1 MSQMQEAPMQ
11 SHFYT
16 LTHYPDGLP
25 ERELFALETQ
35 TLPELADGEVRIRNH
50 WLSVDPYMRGRMSGR
65 RTYIAPFELGKPME
79 GGAIGEVIASSHP
92 TVKTGDTV
100 SHMGGWRDIAQLPGD
115 SVTPLP
121 NNSQV
126 PEQAYLGV
134 LGMPG
139 MTAWTGLNLI
149 AECKASDTVLVS
161 AASGA
166 VGSLAVQLAKA
177 KGCHVVGIAGAAHKL
192 AWLESL
198 GVEPVSYRDRS
209 AQELSDA
216 IMLASPDGID
226 VYFEN
231 VGGICL
237 EAALSQLNDGA
248 RIALCGMIDSYN
260 AKTPTPGPGNL
271 SQLIARKAKI
281 QGFIVADH
289 WASYRYF
296 LNEVT
301 PQIAEGKL
309 DYKETICEGLE
320 STPDAFLALFEGGN
334 TGKMLVKLI

>member
-1 MSQMQEAPMQ
+1 MQ
-11 SHFYT
+11 SHFFT
-16 LTHYPDGLP
+16 LTGYPTGLP
-25 ERELFALETQ
+25 ERELFSLQTQ
-35 TLPELADGEVRIRNH
+35 ELPDLGEGEVRIRNH
-50 WLSVDPYMRGRMSGR
+50 WLSVDPYMRGRMTGMH
-65 RTYIAPFELGKPME
+65 TYIAPFELGQPME
-79 GGAIGEVIASSHP
+79 GGAVGEVIESNDSRFK
-92 TVKTGDTV
+92 VGDTV
-100 SHMGGWRDIAQLPGD
+100 SHMGGWRDIAQISAEG
-115 SVTPLP
+115 VTPLP
-121 NNSQV
+121 NSDV

-149 AECKASDTVLVS
+149 AECKPGDNVLVS

-198 GVEPVSYRDRS
+198 GIEPVSYRDRT

-216 IMLASPDGID
+216 IKLASPNGID

-237 EAALSQLNDGA
+237 EAALSQLNEGA
-248 RIALCGMIDSYN
+248 RIAVCGMIDSYN
-260 AKTPTPGPGNL
+260 AKTPPPGPRNL
-271 SQLIARKAKI
+271 AQLVVRKAKM

-296 LNEVT
+296 LNEVA
-301 PQIAEGKL
+301 PQVAKGSIS
-309 DYKETICEGLE
+309 YKETVKEGLE
-320 STPDAFLALFEGGN
+320 STPDAFLALFEGAN
-334 TGKMLVKLI
+334 TGKMLVKLV

>member
-1 MSQMQEAPMQ
+1 MISR
-11 SHFYT
+11 FYT
-16 LTHYPDGLP
+16 LTTYPTGLP
-25 ERELFALETQ
+25 DLSTFALESAE
-35 TLPELADGEVRIRNH
+35 LPELEEGEVRIQNR
-50 WLSVDPYMRGRMSGR
+50 WLSVDPYMRGRMTGM

-79 GGAIGEVIASSHP
+79 GGAIGDVIASRHP
-92 TVKTGDTV
+92 DIREGQRV
-100 SHMGGWRDIAQLPGD
+100 SHMGGWRDIAQLPGE

-121 NNSQV
+121 EGDA

-149 AECKASDTVLVS
+149 AECKPSDNVLVS

-177 KGCHVVGIAGAAHKL
+177 KGCHVVGIAGATHKL
-192 AWLESL
+192 AWLESI
-198 GVEPVSYRDRS
+198 GVEPVTYQDRT

-216 IMLASPDGID
+216 IKLASPNGID

-237 EAALSQLNDGA
+237 EAALAQLNEGA
-248 RIALCGMIDSYN
+248 RIAVCGMIEGYN
-260 AKTPTPGPGNL
+260 AEAPAPGPRNL
-271 SQLIARKAKI
+271 SQLVVRKARM

-301 PQIAEGKL
+301 PQVADGRIV
-309 DYKETICEGLE
+309 YQETIKEGLE
-320 STPDAFLALFEGGN
+320 STPEAFLALFSGAN
-334 TGKMLVKLI
+334 TGKMLVKL

>member
-1 MSQMQEAPMQ
+1 MISR
-11 SHFYT
+11 FYT
-16 LTHYPDGLP
+16 LTTYPEGLP
-25 ERELFALETQ
+25 DLSTFALESAE
-35 TLPELADGEVRIRNH
+35 LPELEEGEVRIQNR
-50 WLSVDPYMRGRMSGR
+50 WLSVDPYMRGRMTGM

-79 GGAIGEVIASSHP
+79 GGAIGDVIASRHP
-92 TVKTGDTV
+92 DIKEGQRV
-100 SHMGGWRDIAQLPGD
+100 SHMGGWRDIAQLPGE

-121 NNSQV
+121 EGDA

-149 AECKASDTVLVS
+149 AECKPSDNVLVS

-192 AWLESL
+192 AWLESI
-198 GVEPVSYRDRS
+198 GVEPVTYQDRT

-216 IMLASPDGID
+216 IKLASPNGID

-237 EAALSQLNDGA
+237 EAALAQLNEGA
-248 RIALCGMIDSYN
+248 RIAVCGMIEGYN
-260 AKTPTPGPGNL
+260 AETPAPGPRNL
-271 SQLIARKAKI
+271 SQLVVRKARM

-301 PQIAEGKL
+301 PQVADGRIV
-309 DYKETICEGLE
+309 YQETIKEGLE
-320 STPDAFLALFEGGN
+320 STPEAFLALFSGAN
-334 TGKMLVKLI
+334 TGKMLVKL

>member
-1 MSQMQEAPMQ
+1 MLSR
-11 SHFYT
+11 FYT
-16 LTHYPDGLP
+16 LTDHPTGLP
-25 ERELFALETQ
+25 KRELFSLESQ
-35 TLPELADGEVRIRNH
+35 ELPDLDEGEVRIRNH
-50 WLSVDPYMRGRMSGR
+50 WLSVDPYMRGRMSGVH
-65 RTYIAPFELGKPME
+65 TYVAPFQLGKPME
-79 GGAIGEVIASSHP
+79 GGAIGEVIASNHP
-92 TVKTGDTV
+92 NLKVGDKV
-100 SHMGGWRDIAQLPGD
+100 SHMGGWRDIAQLPGN
-115 SVTPLP
+115 SVTALP
-121 NNSQV
+121 DHNV
-126 PEQAYLGV
+126 PDQAYLGV

-149 AECKASDTVLVS
+149 AECKPGDNVLVS

-216 IMLASPDGID
+216 IKLASPNGID

-237 EAALSQLNDGA
+237 EAALSQLNEGA
-248 RIALCGMIDSYN
+248 RIAVCGMIDSYN
-260 AKTPTPGPGNL
+260 AEAATPGPNNL
-271 SQLIARKAKI
+271 SQLLVRKAKM

-289 WASYRYF
+289 WASYGYF
-296 LNEVT
+296 LNEVA
-301 PQIAEGKL
+301 PQVADGKL
-309 DYKETICEGLE
+309 QYKETIKEGLE

-334 TGKMLVKLI
+334 TGKMLVKLSD

>member
-1 MSQMQEAPMQ
+1 MQ
-11 SHFYT
+11 SRFFT
-16 LTHYPDGLP
+16 LTGYPTGLP
-25 ERELFALETQ
+25 ERELFSLESQAL
-35 TLPELADGEVRIRNH
+35 PDLAEGEVRIRNH
-50 WLSVDPYMRGRMSGR
+50 WLSVDPYMRGRMTGMH
-65 RTYIAPFELGKPME
+65 TYVAPFELGQPME
-79 GGAIGEVIASSHP
+79 GGAVGEVIESNDARLK
-92 TVKTGDTV
+92 VGETV
-100 SHMGGWRDIAQLPGD
+100 SHMGGWRDIAQISAEG
-115 SVTPLP
+115 VTPLP
-121 NNSQV
+121 DSDV

-139 MTAWTGLNLI
+139 MTAWTGLNII
-149 AECKASDTVLVS
+149 AECKPGDNVLVS

-177 KGCHVVGIAGAAHKL
+177 KGCHVVGIAGAANKL

-198 GVEPVSYRDRS
+198 GVEPVSYRDRT

-216 IMLASPDGID
+216 IKLASPNGID

-237 EAALSQLNDGA
+237 EAALSQLNEGA
-248 RIALCGMIDSYN
+248 RIAVCGMIDSYN
-260 AKTPTPGPGNL
+260 AETPPPGPRNL
-271 SQLIARKAKI
+271 AQLVVRKAKM

-296 LNEVT
+296 LNEVA
-301 PQIAEGKL
+301 PQVANGSIS
-309 DYKETICEGLE
+309 YKETVKEGLE

-334 TGKMLVKLI
+334 TGKMLVKLT